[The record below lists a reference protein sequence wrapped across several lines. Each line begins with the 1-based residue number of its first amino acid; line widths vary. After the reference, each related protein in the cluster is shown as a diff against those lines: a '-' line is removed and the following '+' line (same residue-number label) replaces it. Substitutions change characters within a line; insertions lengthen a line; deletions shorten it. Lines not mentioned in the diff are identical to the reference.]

1 MSQCEHVWAAWPANP
16 VVCTECGIKHQD
28 FFRIAQPCRRCLGE
42 TKNKKECPGCG
53 TPVAY
58 APPPKKARPKQELEG
73 TIKERIRAA
82 VIAEGCLCWVHT
94 VDNRNIR
101 TGLGI
106 GTADLI
112 CVVPPNGRFL
122 GIEIKRPKY
131 SPSDVSHKQ
140 RNWLEVVRKFGGVT
154 GIATNVEEALALIQE
169 CRQS

>member
-1 MSQCEHVWAAWPANP
+1 MSLG
-16 VVCTECGIKHQD
+16 TK
-28 FFRIAQPCRRCLGE
+28 QPCRGCGAE
-42 TKNKKECPGCG
+42 TVNKKVCPWCLLAVLY
-53 TPVAY
+53 VAP
-58 APPPKKARPKQELEG
+58 AKKERPKQELES

-112 CVVPPNGRFL
+112 CVVPPHGRFL

-131 SPSDVSHKQ
+131 SPSDVSQKQ

-154 GIATNVEEALALIQE
+154 GIATNVEEALALVQE